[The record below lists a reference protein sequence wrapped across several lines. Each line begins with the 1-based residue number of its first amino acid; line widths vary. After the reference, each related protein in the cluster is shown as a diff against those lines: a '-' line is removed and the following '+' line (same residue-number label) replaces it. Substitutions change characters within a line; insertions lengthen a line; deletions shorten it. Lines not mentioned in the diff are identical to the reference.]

1 MPSRYPH
8 GDDRGLSMANEEK
21 LREYLKR
28 VTADLRQARGRLAEI
43 EGAAE
48 DPVVVVGMSCRYP
61 GGVSSPGELWD
72 LVAAGRDAISAFPA
86 DRGWDLDGL
95 YDSDPERTGKCYV
108 RSGGF
113 LDGVADFDAEFFG
126 ISPREALAMDPQQRL
141 ALETTWEALEDAGID
156 PGLIRGSR
164 TGVFLGRSY
173 ENYATRL
180 AEPPAD
186 LEGYLLTGNTA
197 SVLSGRVSYTFGFEG
212 PAVTVDTACSSSL
225 VALHLAVQSLRRREC
240 DLAVAGG
247 VVVMSDPAMFVEFS
261 RQRGLAADGRC
272 KAFAAAADGFGAAEG
287 AGLVLVERLSDAERN
302 GHPVLAVVRGSAVN
316 SDGASNGL
324 TAPNG
329 PSQQRVIQAAL
340 ADARLL
346 PSDVDVLEAHGTGT
360 ALGDPIEARAA
371 IAAYGEGREH
381 PLLLGS
387 VKSNIGHTQAAA
399 GIAGV
404 LKMILA
410 MRHGVLPRTL
420 HVDEPTPHV
429 DWASGALS
437 LLTEPVAWPGHGRPR
452 RAAVSSF
459 GISGTNAHVVLEQP
473 PATADV
479 PAGPAVVPPVVPWVV
494 SAASESALRAQAA
507 RLARVAD
514 AHPVEDVGYS
524 LATTRAALPFR
535 AVALGG
541 DPAAALAAFAAGAP
555 SGVRTGRARP
565 GRRTAVLFSGQ
576 GSQRPGMGR
585 ELYAAY
591 PVFASAL
598 DEVCAAFGDRLPRPL
613 REVMFGEDAEL
624 LRQTVFTQAALFAF
638 EVAVYRLLTTFGVT
652 PELLAGHSV
661 GEIAAA
667 HVAGVLSLEDAC
679 TLVAA
684 RGNLMQAL
692 PPGGSMAAVE
702 ATEEVVRE
710 ALSPGIEI
718 AAVNGPA
725 AVVVAGRQ
733 SIVDAFVEDFRAR
746 GARAQRL
753 RVGHAFH
760 SALVEPVLDAFRAV
774 VSGLALHEPE
784 LPVVSTVT
792 GVPAAAGELTDP
804 EYWVRQVRE
813 PVRFADAVRSLD
825 SAGANVFVEA
835 GPDATLTAMAA
846 ECLDAPVLAAT
857 SRKGKPEAETFT
869 AALAVLHGAGVNI
882 AWAAAFAGSAARR
895 IALPTY
901 AFQRTR
907 YWLEAGHRTGDVAFA
922 GLGAAGHPLLGAVV
936 AVAGSGGVVLS
947 GRLATTGRPWLAQHA
962 VAGTVILPGTAF
974 VELAVRAGEEVGC
987 GRVEEL
993 TLAAPLV
1000 VPDRDG
1006 VAVQVVVDPPSAD
1019 GRRALSVHSRD
1030 GDTWV
1035 RHATGFLAEDAAAE
1049 PEDLVAWPPP
1059 GAVAEDVSDA
1069 YERLSARGYD
1079 YGPVFRGL
1087 RALWRRDDRIFAEVA
1102 LPEDADAGAYGLHPA
1117 LLDAALHPLVLDEGH
1132 EVLLP
1137 FAWHDVTL
1145 HAVGAT
1151 ALRVVLTKTA
1161 GDAVAVSVADP
1172 AGRPV
1177 ASVRSLRLRPLTP
1190 GTPAAGND
1198 LFAVDWRPVP
1208 DPAPLDTAT
1217 LGAGGPTALAGPV
1230 PEVVFAPVETSGDD
1244 RPAAAHTAVRRVL
1257 GLVREWLA
1265 DARFERSRLVVVT
1278 SGATGPGDGAVDP
1291 AAAAVWGLVRSA
1303 RSEHPGRFGLL
1314 DTDGSLPP
1322 WASLPAGE
1330 PEAAVRDGRCHV
1342 PRLVPFGADRTF
1354 AWDPAGTVLLTGG
1367 TGGLGAVVARHL
1379 VTAHGVRRL
1388 VLASRR
1394 GAAGDDGLAGELT
1407 ALGAEVSVEAC
1418 DVTDRA
1424 ALEALVGRV
1433 TAAGRLSAVVHL
1445 AAVLDDATVGSLT
1458 PEALER
1464 VLAPKVDAA
1473 WHLHELTRDLG
1484 LAAFVLFS
1492 SAAGVLGAPGQGA
1505 YAAANSFL
1513 DALARLRRAEGLP
1526 AHALA
1531 WGLWPAEG
1539 LAGGLRDEDVERLAR
1554 AGIAPLAPGRGPALL
1569 DAALGAARADLVPA
1583 RFAQDRL
1590 RADVPALFRAL
1601 VRPRPP
1607 RAAAGAAGPALP
1619 LADRLAGVSAEDR
1632 LAVVTELVR
1641 TEVATVLGHPSAA
1654 AIAPD
1659 AVFSGLGFDSL
1670 TAVELR
1676 NRLAAGTGLRL
1687 PSTLVFDH
1695 PTPAAVARY
1704 LAGELAGERVPVA
1717 PARVAGPAEDDPVVV
1732 VGMACR
1738 YPGGVRTPDELW
1750 DLVAGGRDAI
1760 GEFPADRGWPLA
1772 ELHDPD
1778 PAHPGTS
1785 YVREG
1790 GFLLDAA
1797 EFDAEFFGMSP
1808 REALTTDPQ
1817 QRLLLEVAWE
1827 AFEQAGID
1835 PAALRGSDTGVF
1847 AGIMYQD
1854 YGARLHQAR
1863 GVPGEYEGYL
1873 VNGSA
1878 GSIASGR
1885 IAYTFGF
1892 EGPAVTVDT
1901 ACSSSLVALHLAA
1914 RSLRAGECGL
1924 ALVGGATVLASP
1936 AVFVEFSRQ
1945 RGLAADG
1952 RCKPF
1957 AAAADGTG
1965 WAEGA
1970 GLLLLE
1976 RQSAAERNGHRV
1988 LAVVRGSAVNQDGAS
2003 NGLTAP
2009 NGPAQQRV
2017 IRAALADAGL
2027 APSDVDV
2034 VEAHGTGTT
2043 LGDPIEAQAVLA
2055 TYGQDRET
2063 PLWLGSLK
2071 SNVGHTQAAAGV
2083 GGVIKMIMAMRHGRL
2098 PKTLHVDE
2106 PTPHVDWSA
2115 GAVSL
2120 LTEPVDW
2127 ADRAHPRR
2135 AGVSSFGVS
2144 GTNAHVVLE
2153 QPPSRVEPVADAPA
2167 GPLPLVLSA
2176 KTGAALRAQANRL
2189 REWVRRRPEL
2199 TTAELA
2205 RSLATTRSALAER
2218 AVVVGA
2224 GRDEVLAGLAALGE
2238 GRPAGTVRRGTAGP
2252 GRTAFLFTGQG
2263 SQRPGMGRHLR
2274 ETVPGFAAAFD
2285 EVCAHLDG
2293 PLGRPLA
2300 GVVFDGDGALDR
2312 TMFTQAALFALEVA
2326 LFRALERAG
2335 VRPDLLLG
2343 HSIGEVAA
2351 AHVAGVLTLADAC
2364 ALVAARGRLMQAL
2377 PEGGAMIAVRAE
2389 PGEVRA
2395 ELGER
2400 VSVAAVNGPDSVVL
2414 SGETAAVEDAA
2425 ARWLARG
2432 RKVKRL
2438 TTSHAFHSP
2447 LMEPMLAEF
2456 GEVLAGLTFHEPR
2469 IPVVANLTGQVA
2481 EPGLLTDP
2489 GYWVRQVRGAVRF
2502 AEGVTALAGAGVTR
2516 YLELGPDGVLTAM
2529 VRDCLGEAGP
2539 AAAVPLLRRGRPD
2552 DEAFFTALGELYVA
2566 GAEPAWAGLL
2576 PAARRVDLPTYAF
2589 QRSRFW
2595 LDAPRASGDVT
2606 GAGLSSPGH
2615 PLLGAVVEVGDSGSV
2630 VLTGRLAPD
2639 SAPWLTEHALGG
2651 VPVVPGAVFLELA
2664 ARAAEETGCGLVEE
2678 LTVETP
2684 LVLPDADVAVQ
2695 LVVDRPDAAGRRP
2708 VAVYARDGQDDWTR
2722 YATGVLTAGAVPAA
2736 DALSWPPPGAEPV
2749 ALDGFYERLA
2759 AGGVGYGPAFRGL
2772 RRAWRRGGE
2781 VLAEVALPAGVDAAG
2796 YAVHPALLDAAL
2808 HTVALTGRPETV
2820 LPFSWSGVSVAATG
2834 TTAVRVRLRP
2844 RGADDVTLDV
2854 TDETGRPV
2862 VSVGALALRPVDPAR
2877 LRAGRRDDLYTV
2889 DWTAGRAAAS
2899 VPADAPE
2906 VASAA
2911 ELAELTDVPPVVV
2924 HRCRTGAG
2932 DVPAA
2937 VRTATNAVLDLLRA
2951 WLADERC
2958 ATANL
2963 VVVTE
2968 GAVATAPGEPV
2979 PDLAAAA
2986 VWGLVRTAQTES
2998 PGRFALADV
3007 EPGAGA
3013 VPFAADEPQLA
3024 VRSGAVRFPR
3034 LVRAKAPDA
3043 EVSPADPAGTVVVT
3057 GAGGGLGTRVVRHL
3071 ATTRGVR
3078 HLLLIGRRGAI
3089 DPGLLADLAQLG
3101 VSVRVAACDVADR
3114 AALAR
3119 VLGAVPAEHP
3129 VREVVHLAGVLD
3141 DGVLPALTPD
3151 RLDRVLAP
3159 KADGAWHLHE
3169 LTRDLGLT
3177 AFVLFSSA
3185 SGVLGTAGQANYAAA
3200 NTFLDAL
3207 AAHRRAG
3214 GLPATSLA
3222 WGLWDEGMGSSPGS
3236 RRVAVPG
3243 FSAEE
3248 GLDLFDAA
3256 VRLDRSLVVAARLDL
3271 TAREDVPPLLRGL
3284 VRARPATGPS
3294 PTDTAARLAE
3304 AAPAERAALLSTV
3317 VRAEVAAVLGHG
3329 GPDAVAMDRA
3339 FTDLGFDSLTALE
3352 FRNRLAGATGLR
3364 LPAALIFDHPTPAD
3378 VVAFAATELAGAA
3391 PDASP
3396 GLFGELDRLGAELA
3410 AGELDELTRE
3420 LLADRLS
3427 GLLARL
3433 APAGGQPGA
3442 SVAEQ
3447 LGAASDDEIFSFID
3461 NEL

>member
-1 MPSRYPH
+1 
-8 GDDRGLSMANEEK
+8 MANEEK

-28 VTADLRQARGRLAEI
+28 VTADLRQARGRLAEL
-43 EGAAE
+43 ESATE

-61 GGVSSPGELWD
+61 GGVASPGDLWD

-108 RSGGF
+108 RAGGF
-113 LDGVADFDAEFFG
+113 LHGAADFDAEFFG

-316 SDGASNGL
+316 QDGASNGL

-404 LKMILA
+404 LKMIMA
-410 MRHGVLPRTL
+410 MRHGVLPKTL

-429 DWASGALS
+429 DWASGALA
-437 LLTEPVAWPGHGRPR
+437 LLTEPVSWPGHDRPR
-452 RAAVSSF
+452 RSAVSSF

-473 PATADV
+473 PATVGA
-479 PAGPAVVPPVVPWVV
+479 PAGAGAVPPVVPWVV
-494 SAASESALRAQAA
+494 SAASENALRAQAA
-507 RLARVAD
+507 RLAEVAD
-514 AHPVEDVGYS
+514 AHAAEDIGFS

-541 DPAAALAAFAAGAP
+541 DPGAALAAFAAGSP
-555 SGVRTGRARP
+555 SGVLTGRARP

-591 PVFASAL
+591 PAFATAL
-598 DEVCAAFGDRLPRPL
+598 DEVCAAFGSRLPRPL
-613 REVMFGEDAEL
+613 RDVMFGEDAAVL
-624 LRQTVFTQAALFAF
+624 QQTVHTQAALFAF
-638 EVAVYRLLTTFGVT
+638 EVAMYRLLTTFGVA
-652 PELLAGHSV
+652 PELLVGHSV

-667 HVAGVLSLEDAC
+667 HVAGVLSLADAC

-692 PPGGSMAAVE
+692 PPGGAMAAVE
-702 ATEEVVRE
+702 ATEDVVRE
-710 ALSPGIEI
+710 ALSAGIEI
-718 AAVNGPA
+718 AAVNGPSA
-725 AVVVAGRQ
+725 IVVAGRQ
-733 SIVDAFVEDFRAR
+733 TIVDAFVEDFRAR
-746 GARAQRL
+746 GFRAQRL

-760 SALVEPVLDAFRAV
+760 SALVEPVLDAFRTV
-774 VSGLALHEPE
+774 VSGLELREPE

-792 GVPAAAGELTDP
+792 GVLAAAGELTDP

-825 SAGANVFVEA
+825 AAGANIFVEA

-846 ECLDAPVLAAT
+846 ECLDAPVLAAA
-857 SRKGKPEAETFT
+857 SRKGKPEPETFLT
-869 AALAVLHGAGVNI
+869 ALAVLHGAGVDI
-882 AWAAAFAGSAARR
+882 AWDAAFAGSSARR

-907 YWLEAGHRTGDVAFA
+907 YWLDAGRRTGDVAFA

-947 GRLATTGRPWLAQHA
+947 GRLATADQPWLAQHA

-1000 VPDRDG
+1000 VPEREG
-1006 VAVQVVVDPPSAD
+1006 VAIQVVVDPPSAD

-1035 RHATGFLAEDAAAE
+1035 RHATGFLADDVVDDPDA
-1049 PEDLVAWPPP
+1049 PDLRTWPPP
-1059 GAVAEDVSDA
+1059 GAVAEDVSAA

-1087 RALWRRDDRIFAEVA
+1087 RGLWRRDDRIFAEVA
-1102 LPEDADAGAYGLHPA
+1102 LPDDADAAAYGLHPA

-1137 FAWHDVTL
+1137 FAWQDVTL

-1151 ALRVVLTKTA
+1151 ALRVVLTRTA
-1161 GDAVAVSVADP
+1161 EDAFSVSVADP

-1177 ASVRSLRLRPLTP
+1177 ASARSLRLRPLAP

-1208 DPAPLDTAT
+1208 GPAPLDAAT
-1217 LGAGGPTALAGPV
+1217 LGDGGLAALPEAV
-1230 PEVVFAPVETSGDD
+1230 PEVVFVRVETPGDD
-1244 RPAAAHTAVRRVL
+1244 RPAAAHAAVRQVL
-1257 GLVREWLA
+1257 ELVRAWLA
-1265 DARFERSRLVVVT
+1265 DARFGRSRLVVVT
-1278 SGATGPGDGAVDP
+1278 SGATGPGDGPVDP

-1314 DTDGSLPP
+1314 DTDGTLPPRESLPP
-1322 WASLPAGE
+1322 GE
-1330 PEAAVRDGRCHV
+1330 PEAAVRDRRCHV
-1342 PRLVPFGADRTF
+1342 PRLVPFTATGTF
-1354 AWDPAGTVLLTGG
+1354 SWDPAGTVLLTGG

-1379 VTAHGVRRL
+1379 VTVHGVRRL
-1388 VLASRR
+1388 VVASRR
-1394 GAAGDDGLAGELT
+1394 GAAAAGGLVEELT
-1407 ALGAEVSVEAC
+1407 ALGADVTVEAC

-1433 TAAGRLSAVVHL
+1433 TAAGPLTAVVHL

-1458 PEALER
+1458 PDRLER

-1473 WHLHELTRDLG
+1473 WHLHELTRDLD

-1492 SAAGVLGAPGQGA
+1492 SAAGVLGAPGQGG
-1505 YAAANSFL
+1505 YAAANTFL
-1513 DALARLRRAEGLP
+1513 DALARLRRAEGRP
-1526 AHALA
+1526 ATSLA
-1531 WGLWPAEG
+1531 WGLWAAQG
-1539 LAGGLRDEDVERLAR
+1539 MAGVLRDGDVERLAR
-1554 AGIAPLAPGRGPALL
+1554 AGVAPLAPGRGPALL
-1569 DAALGAARADLVPA
+1569 DAALGADRADLVPA
-1583 RFAQDRL
+1583 RFALDRL

-1601 VRPRPP
+1601 VRTRLP
-1607 RAAAGAAGPALP
+1607 RAAAGVAGPALP
-1619 LADRLAGVSAEDR
+1619 FADRLAGLSSDDR

-1641 TEVATVLGHPSAA
+1641 TEVATVLGHASPA

-1704 LAGELAGERVPVA
+1704 LGGELAGERAPVA
-1717 PARVAGPAEDDPVVV
+1717 PARVSGPAEDDPIVV

-1827 AFEQAGID
+1827 TFEQAGID

-1863 GVPGEYEGYL
+1863 GVPAEYEGYL

-1936 AVFVEFSRQ
+1936 AVFVDFSRQ
-1945 RGLAADG
+1945 RGLATDG
-1952 RCKPF
+1952 RCKAF
-1957 AAAADGTG
+1957 AAAADGTS

-1976 RQSAAERNGHRV
+1976 RLSAAERNGHRV

-2083 GGVIKMIMAMRHGRL
+2083 GGVIKMIMAMRHGVL

-2106 PTPHVDWSA
+2106 PTPHVDWAA

-2120 LTEPVDW
+2120 LTEPADW
-2127 ADRAHPRR
+2127 TDRDHPRR

-2153 QPPSRVEPVADAPA
+2153 QPPARVEPVADAPA
-2167 GPLPLVLSA
+2167 GSLPLLLSA
-2176 KTGAALRAQANRL
+2176 KTGAALRAQATRL
-2189 REWVRRRPEL
+2189 GEWVRRRPEL
-2199 TTAELA
+2199 TPAELA
-2205 RSLATTRSALAER
+2205 RSLATTRSGLAER
-2218 AVVVGA
+2218 AVVVA
-2224 GRDEVLAGLAALGE
+2224 TSRDDVLAGLAALGE
-2238 GRPAGTVRRGTAGP
+2238 DRAAGTVRRGTAVT

-2263 SQRPGMGRHLR
+2263 AQRPGMGRRLH

-2293 PLGRPLA
+2293 PLGRSLA
-2300 GVVFDGDGALDR
+2300 DVVFAGTGSPLDR
-2312 TMFTQAALFALEVA
+2312 TMFTQAGMFALEVA

-2335 VRPDLLLG
+2335 VWPDLLLG

-2351 AHVAGVLTLADAC
+2351 AHVAGVLSLEDAC

-2377 PEGGAMIAVRAE
+2377 PEGGAMIAVQAE
-2389 PGEVRA
+2389 PAEVRA

-2438 TTSHAFHSP
+2438 NTSHAFHSP

-2502 AEGVTALAGAGVTR
+2502 ADGVTALAAAGVTR

-2529 VRDCLGEAGP
+2529 VRDCLAETEP

-2552 DEAFFTALGELYVA
+2552 DEAFFTALGELYVT
-2566 GAEPAWAGLL
+2566 GAEPAWAELL

-2595 LDAPRASGDVT
+2595 LDVPRAGGDVT
-2606 GAGLSSPGH
+2606 GAGLDSPGH

-2630 VLTGRLAPD
+2630 VLTGRLSPD
-2639 SAPWLTEHALGG
+2639 ALPWLTEHALGG

-2664 ARAAEETGCGLVEE
+2664 ARAAEETGCALVEE

-2684 LVLPDADVAVQ
+2684 LVLPAAGVAVQ
-2695 LVVDRPDAAGRRP
+2695 LVVERPDDDGRRA
-2708 VAVYARDGQDDWTR
+2708 VAVYARAGQDDWTR
-2722 YATGVLTAGAVPAA
+2722 HAAGALAPGTGPAA
-2736 DALSWPPPGAEPV
+2736 EPLPWPPPGAEPV
-2749 ALDGFYERLA
+2749 SLEGFYERLA
-2759 AGGVGYGPAFRGL
+2759 GSGVGYGPAFRGL
-2772 RRAWRRGGE
+2772 RRAWRHDGE
-2781 VLAEVALPAGVDAAG
+2781 VLAEAALPAGLDTAG

-2820 LPFSWSGVSVAATG
+2820 LPFSWSRVAVAAAG
-2834 TTAVRVRLRP
+2834 VAAVRVRLRP
-2844 RGADDVTLDV
+2844 GGADDVALEL

-2862 VSVGALALRPVDPAR
+2862 VSVGALALRPVEPAR
-2877 LRAGRRDDLYTV
+2877 LRSGRGDGLYTV
-2889 DWTAGRAAAS
+2889 DWTTGRAAAA
-2899 VPADAPE
+2899 VPAGAPE
-2906 VASAA
+2906 VATADALAA
-2911 ELAELTDVPPVVV
+2911 LADVPAVVV
-2924 HRCRTGAG
+2924 HRCRAGAG
-2932 DVPAA
+2932 DLPAA
-2937 VRTATNAVLDLLRA
+2937 VRAATGTVLELLRA

-2958 ATANL
+2958 ATSTL

-2968 GAVATAPGEPV
+2968 SAVAAGPGEPV
-2979 PDLAAAA
+2979 RDLAAAA

-2998 PGRFALADV
+2998 PGRFALVDV
-3007 EPGAGA
+3007 EPGTGA
-3013 VPFAADEPQLA
+3013 VPFAPDEPQLA
-3024 VRSGAVRFPR
+3024 VRAGTVRVPR
-3034 LVRAKAPDA
+3034 LVRAKAPEA
-3043 EVSPADPAGTVVVT
+3043 AVPLADPAGTVVVT
-3057 GAGGGLGTRVVRHL
+3057 GAGGGLGTLVTRHL
-3071 ATTRGVR
+3071 ATSRGVR
-3078 HLLLIGRRGAI
+3078 HLLLVSRRGAV
-3089 DPGLLADLAQLG
+3089 DPGLLADLAELG

-3114 AALAR
+3114 AALAG
-3119 VLGAVPAEHP
+3119 VLDAVPAEHP

-3207 AAHRRAG
+3207 AARRRAE
-3214 GLPATSLA
+3214 GLPATSIA
-3222 WGLWDEGMGSSPGS
+3222 WGLWEDGMGTRPGA
-3236 RRVAVPG
+3236 RRAAVTG

-3248 GLDLFDAA
+3248 GLDLLDAA
-3256 VRLDRSLVVAARLDL
+3256 TRLDRPLVVAARLDL

-3284 VRARPATGPS
+3284 VRTLPGTGPS
-3294 PTDTAARLAE
+3294 LADTAARRLAE
-3304 AAPAERAALLSTV
+3304 AAPAERPGLLATL

-3329 GPDAVAMDRA
+3329 GADAVAMDRA

-3352 FRNRLAGATGLR
+3352 FRNRLGAATGLR

-3378 VVAFAATELAGAA
+3378 VVAFVTTELAGDA

-3420 LLADRLS
+3420 LLADRL
-3427 GLLARL
+3427 GDLLARL
-3433 APAGGQPGA
+3433 APAGAPDSA